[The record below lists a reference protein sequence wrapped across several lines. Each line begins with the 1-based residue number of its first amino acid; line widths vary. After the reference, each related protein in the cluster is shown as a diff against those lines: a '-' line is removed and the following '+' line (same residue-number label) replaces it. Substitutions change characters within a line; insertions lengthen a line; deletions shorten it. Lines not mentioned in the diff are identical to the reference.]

1 VPAPDARS
9 AAEKDSSRLD
19 GLLVAVAVLK
29 ESFTVKSWPGDDGV
43 ELTVRTVLRGV
54 EVTVWTRIAL
64 PSLVA
69 YVRSRFQDETE
80 QADPFDREPTAR
92 DLAAIDAEWPLIAA
106 EIAVV
111 DAEAAV
117 ALDETDGL
125 AARRL
130 SVARRSL
137 STVAA
142 AFEAADAGPTHPLP
156 APSIRR
162 RSA

>member
-1 VPAPDARS
+1 MS
-9 AAEKDSSRLD
+9 ALR
-19 GLLVAVAVLK
+19 
-29 ESFTVKSWPGDDGV
+29 ESFTIEPWVRDDGIQ
-43 ELTVRTVLRGV
+43 LTINTVLDGV
-54 EVTVWTRIAL
+54 GVTVWTPITA

-69 YVRSRFQDETE
+69 YVRSWFSDDAE
-80 QADPFDREPTAR
+80 QADLFDREPTEG
-92 DLAAIDAEWPLIAA
+92 DLAAIDAEWPVIAA
-106 EIAVV
+106 EVAVV

-117 ALDETDGL
+117 ALDDTDGL

-137 STVAA
+137 SAAAA
-142 AFEAADAGPTHPLP
+142 AFEAADAGPTNPLP